1 MKKYPFF
8 IAVFFI
14 AVVLMNSANAQQSIR
29 AGAAREN
36 ITPTYGTIMNGDF
49 LPNFAKVI
57 HDSLYAKV
65 LAFDNGSTRFV
76 FVVVDNMSIDG
87 DFINETKKKIQ
98 TEIGLKPEQVMISS
112 THAHSC
118 PAVVGGGA
126 TPTALNYR
134 LALPG
139 QITNA
144 VKNALANLQPAK
156 IAWGNINVPKHVSCR
171 RWYMKPG
178 FPTISPLGDTDKVWM
193 NPPLGNEFIDRPVSP
208 PDPQVS
214 FLAVKNMEDKWISV
228 LANYSTHYA
237 ADIPANTIS
246 ADYFGEVHNALQIRL
261 GAGTG
266 FVGIMSNGTSG
277 DVNTFDFK
285 LEKNYPQGP
294 YQKTTLIGADIA
306 DSIVV
311 ALKRVTWETKPVF
324 KIAFNKATVTSR
336 RVSPE
341 LLARSEKLVVSTDYL
356 SLNTID
362 KASDAIKRLYA
373 LEIVELNHY
382 DKPVHQL
389 PLQAIHIGQGIIGT
403 LPGEFFSETGLNLK
417 KQTSARYYFSIA
429 LANEEIGY
437 VPPAGQFKLGG
448 YETWLCR
455 SSHLAIDAEEKIRN
469 TLIAMI
475 KSVK

>member
-1 MKKYPFF
+1 MKQNRFF
-8 IAVFFI
+8 IFLFFATATFI
-14 AVVLMNSANAQQSIR
+14 NATNAQLQIK

-57 HDSLYAKV
+57 HDSLYAKI
-65 LAFDNGSTRFV
+65 LAFDNGKTRFV
-76 FVVVDNMSIDG
+76 FVVVDNMAIDG

-98 TEIGLKPEQVMISS
+98 TELGLKPEQVMISS

-156 IAWGNINVPKHVSCR
+156 IAWGNIDLPKHVSCR

-178 FPTISPLGDTDKVWM
+178 FPTVSPFGDSDKVWM
-193 NPPLGNEFIDRPVSP
+193 NPPPGSVFIDRPVSP
-208 PDPQVS
+208 TDPQVN
-214 FLAVKNMEDKWISV
+214 FLAIKNMHNNWIGI
-228 LANYSTHYA
+228 LANYSIHYA
-237 ADIPANTIS
+237 ADIPENTIS
-246 ADYFGEVHNALQIRL
+246 ADYFGEVHNALKTRL
-261 GAGTG
+261 GAGDG
-266 FVGIMSNGTSG
+266 FIGIMSNGTSG
-277 DVNTFDFK
+277 DVNSFDFK

-294 YQKTTLIGADIA
+294 YQKSKLIVVNIA
-306 DSIVV
+306 DSIITV
-311 ALKRVTWETKPVF
+311 LKTLTLETKPVF
-324 KIAFNKATVTSR
+324 KFAYTTATVASR
-336 RVSPE
+336 HVSPQ
-341 LLARSEKLVVSTDYL
+341 LLVQSESLVVNTDYL

-362 KASDAIKRLYA
+362 KGSDAIKRLYA

-382 DKPVHQL
+382 DKPGHHL

-417 KQTSARYYFSIA
+417 KQTSVKYYFSIT
-429 LANEEIGY
+429 LANEYIGY
-437 VPPAGQFKLGG
+437 VPPASQFKLGG

-455 SSHLAIDAEEKIRN
+455 SSHLAISSEAKISS
-469 TLIAMI
+469 TLASLI